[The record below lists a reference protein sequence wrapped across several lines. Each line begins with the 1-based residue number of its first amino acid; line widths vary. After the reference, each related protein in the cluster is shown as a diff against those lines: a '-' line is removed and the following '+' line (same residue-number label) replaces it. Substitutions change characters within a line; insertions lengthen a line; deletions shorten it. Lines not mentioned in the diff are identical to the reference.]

1 MIRRAFY
8 VLVLALFTT
17 CAAGQDIRL
26 TPVDEGSSDPT
37 WPRFKSRLL
46 AALEQRDQRY
56 VLSIVDRGIRNYS
69 GTDGVAEF
77 RKLWEPQ
84 SSGSLLW
91 VELRKLLFLG
101 GVFVK
106 SEKGNS
112 EFCLP
117 YVYYRWPDKDTLD
130 EAAAVIA
137 KETLMKAAP
146 SANAGTLQTLSY
158 DLVAVIDWEVDDAD
172 KTSAQKWVKLKT
184 RKGEGYVP
192 EEHIR
197 SPLEY
202 RACFAKN
209 GAGWRMTALEVGE

>member
-8 VLVLALFTT
+8 VLVLALFTAY
-17 CAAGQDIRL
+17 AAAQDIRL
-26 TPVDEGSSDPT
+26 TPE
-37 WPRFKSRLL
+37 
-46 AALEQRDQRY
+46 
-56 VLSIVDRGIRNYS
+56 
-69 GTDGVAEF
+69 
-77 RKLWEPQ
+77 
-84 SSGSLLW
+84 
-91 VELRKLLFLG
+91 
-101 GVFVK
+101 
-106 SEKGNS
+106 
-112 EFCLP
+112 
-117 YVYYRWPDKDTLD
+117 

-202 RACFAKN
+202 RACFAKS
-209 GAGWRMTALEVGE
+209 G